1 MLDIS
6 KDSKSRIKRCYHIDI
21 IHIYTYHILLP
32 LTHIMLGN
40 WNNSNVSFYSSVE
53 LNVILIHTLSLYR
66 IRKMVSPHSSKC
78 QKFIHHFTASKMV
91 IL

>member
-1 MLDIS
+1 MDIL
-6 KDSKSRIKRCYHIDI
+6 HIF
-21 IHIYTYHILLP
+21 TYHTLLP
-32 LTHIMLGN
+32 LKHIMLGN

-78 QKFIHHFTASKMV
+78 QKFIHHFAGFKDGYPFALSLQNAACCITLYA
-91 IL
+91 